1 MNDDLIS
8 RRELLKKLT
17 FTEYGERIREY
28 DCDNFPTTINLCS
41 VKTIIRNMPTVF
53 NKEKMIEE
61 LEEYLFEKYCIEG
74 DTKID
79 EIVEKG
85 GIEW

>member
-53 NKEKMIEE
+53 NKEKVIEE

-85 GIEW
+85 GIE